1 MILISDKKVVE
12 FKGGKTMSKVLKIAG
27 RKKHAAK
34 VKFQVVVETLT
45 GQNNISDISR
55 TYGINQGLIHK
66 WRHEFLERGYLI
78 FEKETPG
85 QELTQK
91 VDDLQRIIGKKEVEI
106 ELLKKFLG
114 NLGLS

>member
-1 MILISDKKVVE
+1 MPKTI
-12 FKGGKTMSKVLKIAG
+12 KGVS

-34 VKFQVVVETLT
+34 VKFQVVIETLT
-45 GQNNISDISR
+45 GKNQISEVSR

-66 WRHEFLERGYLI
+66 WRHEFLEKGYLI
-78 FEKETPG
+78 FEQSAPG

-91 VDDLQRIIGKKEVEI
+91 VDELQRIIGKKEVEI

-114 NLGLS
+114 NLGSG

>member
-1 MILISDKKVVE
+1 MPKAINGVS
-12 FKGGKTMSKVLKIAG
+12 

-34 VKFQVVVETLT
+34 VKFQVVIETLT
-45 GQNNISDISR
+45 GKNNISDISR

-66 WRHEFLERGYLI
+66 WRHEFLEKGYLI
-78 FEKETPG
+78 FEKDTPG

-91 VDDLQRIIGKKEVEI
+91 VDELQRIIGKKEVEI

-114 NLGLS
+114 NLGSG